1 MDVRITI
8 LVITLGVASLA
19 LAPSLL
25 INQSADAQSKD
36 SKRWCESQG
45 KGNQWVWGCQSGWF
59 DHDHCQEYYPV
70 NSKAGYK
77 AGWGHGNCK

>member
-8 LVITLGVASLA
+8 LVIALGVASLT
-19 LAPSLL
+19 LAPTLL

-36 SKRWCESQG
+36 S
-45 KGNQWVWGCQSGWF
+45 NQWVWGCQSGWF

-77 AGWGHGNCK
+77 AGWDHGNCK